1 MSRFTPLGGCVA
13 PTSRRGH
20 ADHRVE
26 EVIDFY
32 PSREEA
38 EETLKQVLQDEPGWA
53 GVLEVVSVEL
63 GSASAN

>member
-1 MSRFTPLGGCVA
+1 MIFWGL
-13 PTSRRGH
+13 